1 MDSSKIIIGVVVLCV
16 ILISAVFAINFSSPP
31 SSSGSGF
38 IREDEPLKRSRNPP
52 SEEEEIEEEEE
63 DEDEEV
69 TVAPEVDY
77 PIDCKVTGW
86 SQCKDGDTE
95 KTRTITLKNN
105 SLGKA
110 CPPLTQPCPVSG
122 KVEGYQ
128 IRTQGAKNIVVDGQY
143 SALIKNEDVF

>member
-16 ILISAVFAINFSSPP
+16 ILLISAVFAMNFFSPQP
-31 SSSGSGF
+31 SS
-38 IREDEPLKRSRNPP
+38 IREDEPLQRSRNPL
-52 SEEEEIEEEEE
+52 SEEEEKEEEEE
-63 DEDEEV
+63 EEDEEV

-77 PIDCKVTGW
+77 PIDCKVTEW
-86 SQCKDGDTE
+86 SQCKDGDTV

-110 CPPLTQPCPVSG
+110 CPPLTQPCPASG

-128 IRTQGAKNIVVDGQY
+128 TRTPGAKNIVVDGQY
-143 SALIKNEDVF
+143 VTFCAK